1 MLVSWGRVFV
11 RGVGLKPFLQCKP
24 VTVSGGQFLPVRAL
38 ATAATKKVASRPRAA
53 ATRSKISAKKPST
66 TRTKLGATRK
76 VAAKSVTRA
85 GAKKTA
91 AKKVAAKK
99 VAAKKTATKKVAA
112 KKSAAKKNPGVKTR
126 TARKPMSEE
135 EKNKAKLRA
144 RVKALIVQALRPP
157 ISINSTNSPWVA
169 FLSQKLQFDGVN
181 AGSFLKE
188 QGGKLVEEYK
198 GLTPAQHEV
207 RSPNNGRYAQRN

>member
-1 MLVSWGRVFV
+1 MLVSWGRVFI

-53 ATRSKISAKKPST
+53 ATRSKVSAKKPST

-91 AKKVAAKK
+91 AKKGAAKK
-99 VAAKKTATKKVAA
+99 VAAKKTATKKIAA
-112 KKSAAKKNPGVKTR
+112 KKVAAKKNPAVKTR
-126 TARKPMSEE
+126 TTRKPMSEE
-135 EKNKAKLRA
+135 EKKQAKLKA
-144 RVKALIVQALRPP
+144 RVKSLIVQALKPP
-157 ISINSTNSPWVA
+157 TSINSTNSPWVA
-169 FLSQKLQFDGVN
+169 FLTQKLQFDGVS
-181 AGSFLKE
+181 AGLFLKE
-188 QGGKLVEEYK
+188 QGGKLKQEYK
-198 GLTPAQHEV
+198 ELTTAQQEV
-207 RSPNNGRYAQRN
+207 RGPNNGTYAQRN